1 MSILPI
7 SPREEK
13 SRSRRWLGGLVVASA
28 LGALALGTPAAAQ
41 TQAKA
46 AEAETM
52 EAVVC
57 MLAGVEVEKPQ
68 DADCP
73 TDVLS
78 TLRAYYFEYEA
89 VKLGEDGTPAVDA
102 ETGEAVMEMR
112 RETFTLMATLLEAAG
127 LADTL
132 HSMPGTV
139 FALPDSVLGPV
150 VGALSEAMKNEE
162 ARDAVMAEVAA
173 AAGSHALNEPMAKS
187 AFQNANGKVWTLAG
201 GWQTD
206 AAPLSFYAL
215 SGDGSVKVNGVMLDR
230 TDIMAPDGS
239 IIHTIA
245 NPLVALP
252 QPAMEMVEAEKSS

>member
-1 MSILPI
+1 MSTLPT
-7 SPREEK
+7 SPLDERN
-13 SRSRRWLGGLVVASA
+13 RSRRWLGGLVAASA
-28 LGALALGTPAAAQ
+28 LGALALGMPAAAQ

-46 AEAETM
+46 AEAE

-73 TDVLS
+73 TDVFA
-78 TLRAYYFEYEA
+78 TLRTYYFEYQA
-89 VKLGEDGTPAVDA
+89 PKMGEDGNPVIDA
-102 ETGEAVMEMR
+102 ETGEAVMEVH
-112 RETFTLMATLLEAAG
+112 RETFALMATLLEAAG

-132 HSMPGTV
+132 RSAPGTV

-150 VGALSEAMKNEE
+150 VAALSEAMKDEE
-162 ARDAVMAEVAA
+162 ARDAVMAQVAA
-173 AAGSHALNEPMAKS
+173 AAGSHALNEPMAKG

-239 IIHTIA
+239 VIHTIA
-245 NPLVALP
+245 SPLVALP
-252 QPAMEMVEAEKSS
+252 QPAMAEAEQSG